1 MEIISKLRH
10 RHLVSIIGHCIV
22 EDQENPNIASSL
34 CLLSECVTNGSL
46 RSHLTGNYI
55 LQHHAYIPHYN

>member
-22 EDQENPNIASSL
+22 SDQENPNIASSVYL
-34 CLLSECVTNGSL
+34 ISECVTNGSL
-46 RSHLTGNYI
+46 RSHLTGMEPTMNDVMHVVI
-55 LQHHAYIPHYN
+55 